1 MATLIV
7 AAIFKEGLSILML
20 HRATWVGG
28 VVIGA
33 SAQIIY
39 APALS
44 LSLGIIGAI
53 ICTLSLRY
61 LQGRFEMKWGLLDTC
76 GVLSTSA
83 LPSIVGG
90 LSSSMLL
97 VGYFYLG
104 YNEQIATLSSSTGI
118 FHNKSTLNNQGGLQ
132 VSALFVSI
140 GMGVT
145 CGIISGLIISL
156 YYK

>member
-1 MATLIV
+1 VYALVGSCLATLIV
-7 AAIFKEGLSILML
+7 SAIFNKGKGLSIMMI
-20 HRATWVGG
+20 HRATWAGG

-44 LSLGIIGAI
+44 LSLGIIGGI
-53 ICTLSLRY
+53 VSTLSLRY
-61 LQGRFEMKWGLLDTC
+61 LQGRFEMKLGLFDTC

-97 VGYFYLG
+97 VGYYYSG
-104 YNEQIATLSSSTGI
+104 YN
-118 FHNKSTLNNQGGLQ
+118 
-132 VSALFVSI
+132 
-140 GMGVT
+140 
-145 CGIISGLIISL
+145 
-156 YYK
+156 